1 MPDEKA
7 TPAPA
12 DPTSKSGPFPAELN
26 GWNWG
31 AFFMGWIWALG
42 MSNVIGFLLCFF
54 LSGIGSIIVGI
65 KGNEWAWKSRKF
77 DSVEQFR
84 AVQHTWAVWG
94 VVLFIA
100 SFLITGAI
108 ILFTVILAGTAA
120 VNSTSY

>member
-1 MPDEKA
+1 MAEETA
-7 TPAPA
+7 AVA
-12 DPTSKSGPFPAELN
+12 SDPNSKSGPFPAELA

-42 MSNVIGFLLCFF
+42 MSNVIGFLLSFF
-54 LSGIGSIIVGI
+54 LSGIGNIIVGI

-100 SFLITGAI
+100 GFLIAGAI
-108 ILFTVILAGTAA
+108 ILFTVILAGSAA
-120 VNSTSY
+120 INSTSY

>member
-1 MPDEKA
+1 MVEE
-7 TPAPA
+7 TNAPA
-12 DPTSKSGPFPAELN
+12 ESDSTSKSGPFPTELA

-42 MSNVIGFLLCFF
+42 MSNVIGFLLSFF
-54 LSGIGSIIVGI
+54 LSGIGNIIVGI

-77 DSVEQFR
+77 DSIEQFR
-84 AVQHTWAVWG
+84 ATQHAWAVWG

-100 SFLITGAI
+100 GFLIFGAI
-108 ILFTVILAGTAA
+108 MLFTVILAGSAA